1 MNAESMPE
9 LLFEIWSDREDKSGS
24 MHLVHP
30 QNDKVRRLAEPNA
43 VLVHSFTAT
52 SGFDAFRQNNAWHD
66 YGPWTPPDGLEDQ
79 LFTEEQVA
87 DQRAY
92 LRERTED

>member
-1 MNAESMPE
+1 MSE
-9 LLFEIWSDREDKSGS
+9 LLFEIWSDREGGS
-24 MHLVHP
+24 SSMYRAHP

-43 VLVHSFTAT
+43 ILVHSFMAE

-79 LFTEEQVA
+79 PFTEDEA
-87 DQRAY
+87 AEQRAY
-92 LRERTED
+92 LLERNLG